1 MDNYL
6 NASSII
12 TKELPK
18 KIISWITI
26 LIISLIAFII
36 VGIYYEYPQ
45 YLNYRGNIIK
55 EKKEYFIKVLVLE
68 DDLLKIKKGKLILNK
83 KNMDFNIKYIE
94 PVYYLDSNEQKY
106 YEVVLNS
113 KLQEDLKVENNPI
126 LIKFELPKTTLI
138 KEVIKKIR
146 KGMM

>member
-36 VGIYYEYPQ
+36 VGIYWYPQ

-68 DDLLKIKKGKLILNK
+68 DDLLKIK
-83 KNMDFNIKYIE
+83 
-94 PVYYLDSNEQKY
+94 
-106 YEVVLNS
+106 
-113 KLQEDLKVENNPI
+113 
-126 LIKFELPKTTLI
+126 
-138 KEVIKKIR
+138 R
-146 KGMM
+146 

>member
-1 MDNYL
+1 
-6 NASSII
+6 
-12 TKELPK
+12 
-18 KIISWITI
+18 
-26 LIISLIAFII
+26 
-36 VGIYYEYPQ
+36 
-45 YLNYRGNIIK
+45 
-55 EKKEYFIKVLVLE
+55 
-68 DDLLKIKKGKLILNK
+68 
-83 KNMDFNIKYIE
+83 MDFNIKYIE

-126 LIKFELPKTTLI
+126 LMKFELPKTTLI